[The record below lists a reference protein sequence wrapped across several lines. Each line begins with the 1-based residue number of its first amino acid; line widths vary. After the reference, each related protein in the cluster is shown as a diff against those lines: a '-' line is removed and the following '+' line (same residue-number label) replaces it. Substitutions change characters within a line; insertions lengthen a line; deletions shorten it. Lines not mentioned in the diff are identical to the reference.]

1 MLGQYG
7 RQQGAVEKA
16 RHTWAYTLDSPLL
29 TWLIT
34 LGKLIIHLL

>member
-16 RHTWAYTLDSPLL
+16 RHTGAPTLDSPLRG
-29 TWLIT
+29 WLVT
-34 LGKLIIHLL
+34 LGKLIIHFL